1 VYLLCPQLIFL
12 SIDNYL
18 MLHEFLHLKKQREN
32 LLNRKIS
39 MYHFLLRYLLNA
51 TDLFQYQVFHLMLL
65 IQLLNPLFE
74 QQEENSQLLMEFV
87 DTKY

>member
-1 VYLLCPQLIFL
+1 
-12 SIDNYL
+12 
-18 MLHEFLHLKKQREN
+18 
-32 LLNRKIS
+32 